1 MGTNLITL
9 FMGSQYLVAGQ
20 DTTGL
25 QFNIGE
31 AKPNSLF
38 ERMVNDHLSTI
49 VSFFKTSLPFKNNL
63 AYLKLASIN
72 SIGIISYYLSD
83 MGNVVFLNTSRY
95 SANIPEYV
103 VYLPHQLDKNQKR
116 HIHKLLERNKD
127 AKFTILFNLKL
138 DKDGIP
144 TGDTLFDV
152 SVETFLEII

>member
-1 MGTNLITL
+1 MGNNLITL

-20 DTTGL
+20 NTAGL

-38 ERMVNDHLSTI
+38 ERMANDHLSTI
-49 VSFFKTSLPFKNNL
+49 VSFFKTSLPFKNDL
-63 AYLKLASIN
+63 AYLKLTYIN

-95 SANIPEYV
+95 SANIAEYV
-103 VYLPHQLDKNQKR
+103 VYLPHKVDKHQKR
-116 HIHKLLERNKD
+116 HINKFLERNKD

-138 DKDGIP
+138 DENGIP

-152 SVETFLEII
+152 SVETFFEMI